1 MDERTSLTVSVALCT
16 HNGAAFVGAQVDSIL
31 GQTRPPDELV
41 VSDDDSTDDTVRV
54 VRERVD
60 TYRAGGGTIS
70 MQLLE
75 NRPALGI
82 AANFAQAISNCH
94 SDLVALSDQDDVWHP
109 QRLEVIARYFGDHP
123 EVALVHGDARRID
136 SAGLPL
142 TGSLFDSLRVSPGE
156 RHRIDRGDALK
167 VLIRRNVVTGATSV
181 FRKSLVA
188 QALPIP
194 PGWIHDEWFAIVA
207 SLVGRVAIVPGQWV
221 DYRQHAGNQI
231 GAAKPTA
238 RALVARLREPAAE
251 RNRRLSTRATSLAE
265 RFASDPLVGEP
276 AARLIRGKLRHEQY
290 RAGLPARRIG
300 RAGPVLAELIAG
312 RYRRYGLG
320 LRDAVRDLVQP
331 R

>member
-1 MDERTSLTVSVALCT
+1 MDDRTSLTVSVALCT
-16 HNGAAFVGAQVDSIL
+16 HNGAAFVGPQVDSIL

-54 VRERVD
+54 VRERVEA
-60 TYRAGGGTIS
+60 YRAGGGTIS

-109 QRLEVIARYFGDHP
+109 QRLEVIARYFADHP

-142 TGSLFDSLRVSPGE
+142 SGSLFDSLRVSRGE
-156 RHRIDRGDALK
+156 RHRIDRGDALS

-181 FRKSLVA
+181 FRRSLVA

-207 SLVGRVAIVPGQWV
+207 SLVGAGRHRPRAMGRLPPARRKPDRRREAHGARPGVA
-221 DYRQHAGNQI
+221 
-231 GAAKPTA
+231 TA
-238 RALVARLREPAAE
+238 RARGRAEPAPVDAS
-251 RNRRLSTRATSLAE
+251 RL
-265 RFASDPLVGEP
+265 
-276 AARLIRGKLRHEQY
+276 
-290 RAGLPARRIG
+290 ARRALRIRSG
-300 RAGPVLAELIAG
+300 SSESPRRVLFAASCGTSSSAPRCRRSGSAGW
-312 RYRRYGLG
+312 YRCL
-320 LRDAVRDLVQP
+320 P
-331 R
+331 S